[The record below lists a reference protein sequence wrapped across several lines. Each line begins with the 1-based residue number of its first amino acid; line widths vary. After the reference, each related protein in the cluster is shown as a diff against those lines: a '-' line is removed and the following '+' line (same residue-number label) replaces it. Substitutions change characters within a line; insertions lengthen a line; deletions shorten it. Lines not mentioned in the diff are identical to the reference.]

1 MPAKRDPDRSALSL
15 FAEEMRAARD
25 RAGLTQDELAAR
37 VNYST
42 TLVAMVE
49 SLKRVP
55 QADLAARLDD
65 VLGTPGTFGRL
76 QERLRALPFPASFRP
91 FAAYEDLAVALRNFE
106 NCLVPGLLQTEDY
119 ARAIL
124 SARPN
129 TSEDEVDELVAVRLA
144 RQAIL
149 DRDEPPA
156 LWVVVDEGVLTREI
170 GSPKTM
176 ADQLQHLAD
185 MAARPNITIQV
196 IPFSAGAHI
205 GLQGAFIIAEF
216 ADTPPVAFL
225 ATATDGQTI
234 EDASAVARALFTFDN
249 LRSEALPRKASREQI
264 QRLAEERWTLPRP
277 LGVSPAT
284 AAAAVTTASKPPAR
298 SAQSP
303 YGTPR
308 TRAARGWPSSQPPG
322 ALSPAALKA
331 RRSIWPIMR
340 RRVRK
345 SRAPLRIEW
354 PTRPRFGA
362 STKLPRYAAKQV
374 LRRAGRMEGPSINPL
389 SWPNWRVGCQK
400 ALGDTLTC
408 RRANK
413 ASAVSRL
420 PFNGEVR
427 PRLMLSALAKG
438 TYHEPKPAGQLD
450 QLRLQLTGEDT
461 ARLIHKAHRAS
472 APCS

>member
-1 MPAKRDPDRSALSL
+1 
-15 FAEEMRAARD
+15 
-25 RAGLTQDELAAR
+25 
-37 VNYST
+37 
-42 TLVAMVE
+42 MVE

-144 RQAIL
+144 RQQIL
-149 DRDEPPA
+149 HRDEPPA

-176 ADQLQHLAD
+176 AGQLQHLAD

-205 GLQGAFIIAEF
+205 GLQRAFIIAEF

-264 QRLAEERWTLPRP
+264 QRLAEERWT
-277 LGVSPAT
+277 
-284 AAAAVTTASKPPAR
+284 
-298 SAQSP
+298 
-303 YGTPR
+303 
-308 TRAARGWPSSQPPG
+308 
-322 ALSPAALKA
+322 
-331 RRSIWPIMR
+331 
-340 RRVRK
+340 
-345 SRAPLRIEW
+345 
-354 PTRPRFGA
+354 
-362 STKLPRYAAKQV
+362 
-374 LRRAGRMEGPSINPL
+374 
-389 SWPNWRVGCQK
+389 
-400 ALGDTLTC
+400 
-408 RRANK
+408 
-413 ASAVSRL
+413 
-420 PFNGEVR
+420 
-427 PRLMLSALAKG
+427 
-438 TYHEPKPAGQLD
+438 
-450 QLRLQLTGEDT
+450 
-461 ARLIHKAHRAS
+461 
-472 APCS
+472 

>member
-1 MPAKRDPDRSALSL
+1 MAAKRDPDRSAMAL
-15 FAEEMRAARD
+15 FADEMRAARD

-65 VLGTPGTFGRL
+65 VLATPGTFGRL
-76 QERLRALPFPASFRP
+76 QERLRSLPFPASFRP

-106 NCLVPGLLQTEDY
+106 NCLIPGLLQTEDY
-119 ARAIL
+119 ARAVL

-129 TSEDEVDELVAVRLA
+129 TNEDEVDELVAVRLA

-149 DRDEPPA
+149 NRDDPPA

-176 ADQLQHLAD
+176 AGQLQHLAD

-264 QRLAEERWTLPRP
+264 QRLAEERWT
-277 LGVSPAT
+277 
-284 AAAAVTTASKPPAR
+284 
-298 SAQSP
+298 
-303 YGTPR
+303 
-308 TRAARGWPSSQPPG
+308 
-322 ALSPAALKA
+322 
-331 RRSIWPIMR
+331 
-340 RRVRK
+340 
-345 SRAPLRIEW
+345 
-354 PTRPRFGA
+354 
-362 STKLPRYAAKQV
+362 
-374 LRRAGRMEGPSINPL
+374 
-389 SWPNWRVGCQK
+389 
-400 ALGDTLTC
+400 
-408 RRANK
+408 
-413 ASAVSRL
+413 
-420 PFNGEVR
+420 
-427 PRLMLSALAKG
+427 
-438 TYHEPKPAGQLD
+438 
-450 QLRLQLTGEDT
+450 
-461 ARLIHKAHRAS
+461 
-472 APCS
+472 